1 MIDLGRIFDIEGES
15 LAFERQLD
23 LSQVSQWG
31 QRPFQSPVKVTGSV
45 ENRAG
50 IVTLRCEASF
60 VLTTI
65 CDRCLTQS
73 DRPTV
78 SRFEHVLAR
87 ELNDEDNDDFI
98 VVKDGLLDL
107 DQLVTSDTLLELPIK
122 ALCREDC
129 KGLCPICGANLNE
142 TTCGCGKQSIDPR
155 LQVLQ
160 DLLNNQN

>member
-78 SRFEHVLAR
+78 YRFEHVLAR

-107 DQLVTSDTLLELPIK
+107 DQLVTSDTSLSYQSRRCAARIARVCAPFAAPTLTRQP
-122 ALCREDC
+122 AGAANSPSTPDCRSC
-129 KGLCPICGANLNE
+129 K
-142 TTCGCGKQSIDPR
+142 TF
-155 LQVLQ
+155 
-160 DLLNNQN
+160 